1 MAEIVSRLLNLRQIG
16 LDDNF
21 FLMGGH
27 SMLGAELIERV
38 AHTFEID
45 LSLLTLFEG
54 PTVRQMSEAVER
66 AIVEKV
72 ETMSDEDAQQLLL

>member
-1 MAEIVSRLLNLRQIG
+1 MAEIVSKLLNLRQVG

-27 SMLGAELIERV
+27 SMLGAELIVRIGQ
-38 AHTFEID
+38 TFAVD
-45 LSLLTLFEG
+45 LPLLTLFAG

-66 AIVEKV
+66 AILERV
-72 ETMSDEDAQQLLL
+72 ETMSDEEVEQLLR